1 MLGNLL
7 WDIDLPGSHG
17 VISAWSP
24 PRVGLDLTVLQDLE
38 NNLWDE
44 LYRAILYLFKLF
56 SRHASRSLCLWL
68 KSDICPRSR

>member
-1 MLGNLL
+1 MAVGKKCYGGCGMLGNLL

-44 LYRAILYLFKLF
+44 LYRAIFW
-56 SRHASRSLCLWL
+56 R
-68 KSDICPRSR
+68 

>member
-44 LYRAILYLFKLF
+44 LYRAIFW
-56 SRHASRSLCLWL
+56 R
-68 KSDICPRSR
+68 